1 MGLGSGSGLRWRLS
15 LDGWGGATF
24 ETGVVGRLFIGC
36 GARLFLGFVATVAA
50 AVAVA
55 VAGSSAPPF
64 FSGCAKFM

>member
-1 MGLGSGSGLRWRLS
+1 

-36 GARLFLGFVATVAA
+36 GARLFLGFMATVAAAA

-55 VAGSSAPPF
+55 VAGSSAPF
-64 FSGCAKFM
+64 FSGRAKFM